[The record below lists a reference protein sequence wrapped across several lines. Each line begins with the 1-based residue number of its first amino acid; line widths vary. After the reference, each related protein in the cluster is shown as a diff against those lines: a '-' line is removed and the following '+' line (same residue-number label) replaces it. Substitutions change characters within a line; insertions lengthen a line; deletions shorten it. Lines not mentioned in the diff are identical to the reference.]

1 MAKHILLQKWFGQ
14 CFSSNIRILT
24 CVVDQKSSKI
34 LKEKREVSIVVEFKA
49 THMTPDFGG
58 GLDWL
63 SMPF

>member
-1 MAKHILLQKWFGQ
+1 
-14 CFSSNIRILT
+14 
-24 CVVDQKSSKI
+24 VVDQKSSKI